1 MDYVYRCKKC
11 GQTFDFKTA
20 GHSIEIIENG
30 KKMLQA
36 CRGELEK
43 LELMAEIPLLK
54 TELLNGGQKAN

>member
-11 GQTFDFKTA
+11 GQVFDHITN
-20 GHSIEIIENG
+20 HSVEIEVKG

-54 TELLNGGQKAN
+54 KELLISGRKAD